1 MGRIHVEENALIE
14 LKNAFSTMGDN
25 YKENYGKLTKLIEE
39 ITSGH
44 IQGDPA
50 DELLKKYNDKKESF
64 NKILELIEGTQ
75 VYLSGRTDQ
84 FIEDVTTLMTNMQ

>member
-25 YKENYGKLTKLIEE
+25 YKENYDKLTKLIED

-50 DELLKKYNDKKESF
+50 DELLKKYNDKKDSF
-64 NKILELIEGTQ
+64 NKILELINETQ
-75 VYLSGRTDQ
+75 GYLSGRTDQ
-84 FIEDVTTLMTNMQ
+84 FIDEVSSLMRQMQ